1 MTKFAKNRH
10 IVASLVALASEPR
23 LAIIELLAAA
33 GPGGCRAGDIAKQLG
48 IRVITLSYHLRT
60 LGSAGLV
67 EAQRQGR
74 TIRYRLRVGE
84 VDLVIRFLA
93 DRIQTDTH
101 GQRVSSQSARA
112 GNGDFP

>member
-1 MTKFAKNRH
+1 MTKFATNRH
-10 IVASLVALASEPR
+10 VVASLAALASEPR

-33 GPGGCRAGDIAKQLG
+33 GPGDCRAGDIAKQLG

-60 LGSAGLV
+60 LGSVGLV

-84 VDLVIRFLA
+84 IDLVIRFLA
-93 DRIQTDTH
+93 GHIQRDTH
-101 GQRVSSQSARA
+101 GQPVSSQGEHAVS
-112 GNGDFP
+112 GDFP